1 MLWLRHHNEKG
12 KKKNIKIKERDVILL
27 KILNLKHYNTQ
38 WTMSIYLNQ
47 IGDKK
52 NRFSNLEVIQQTNT

>member
-1 MLWLRHHNEKG
+1 MVKTSQWKN

-38 WTMSIYLNQ
+38 CTMSIYPNQ
-47 IGDKK
+47 TEEK
-52 NRFSNLEVIQQTNT
+52 NLFSNLEVIQQTNA

>member
-1 MLWLRHHNEKG
+1 MVKASQWKK

-38 WTMSIYLNQ
+38 CTMSIYLNQ
-47 IGDKK
+47 TEEK
-52 NRFSNLEVIQQTNT
+52 NLFSNLEVIQQTNA